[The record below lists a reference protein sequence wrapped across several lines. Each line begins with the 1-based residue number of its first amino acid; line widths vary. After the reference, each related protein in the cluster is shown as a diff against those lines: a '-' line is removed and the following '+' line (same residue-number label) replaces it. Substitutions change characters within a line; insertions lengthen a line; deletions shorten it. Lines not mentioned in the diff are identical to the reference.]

1 MLAPFV
7 ALTLAQRDAGSVYM
21 PPKACLTDVLS
32 NFVRLDADADGFY
45 GGDRGDGRWSE
56 DEEEEQLM
64 EQHYAEEQAHDA
76 LRGQLGTAYDGGL
89 LG

>member
-1 MLAPFV
+1 MACVSLQWALAAP
-7 ALTLAQRDAGSVYM
+7 ALLRWRMEA
-21 PPKACLTDVLS
+21 ACGIFDPRCDY
-32 NFVRLDADADGFY
+32 FDDADADGFY